1 MRVGRRQ
8 GGWDGQA
15 WAQED
20 REGSAAP
27 MSPPGPFHALLMH
40 QLGRHPTVSL
50 LKVPFSATGSEPG
63 RLPKGAVSGQ
73 VTYTPICP
81 VLLTRH
87 VGHLEISTQRI

>member
-1 MRVGRRQ
+1 MRVGGRQ

-27 MSPPGPFHALLMH
+27 MSPPGPFRALLMH

-50 LKVPFSATGSEPG
+50 LKVPFSATGSEPAQ
-63 RLPKGAVSGQ
+63 GAVSGQ
-73 VTYTPICP
+73 VTYPSICP

-87 VGHLEISTQRI
+87 VGHPEVGTQRI